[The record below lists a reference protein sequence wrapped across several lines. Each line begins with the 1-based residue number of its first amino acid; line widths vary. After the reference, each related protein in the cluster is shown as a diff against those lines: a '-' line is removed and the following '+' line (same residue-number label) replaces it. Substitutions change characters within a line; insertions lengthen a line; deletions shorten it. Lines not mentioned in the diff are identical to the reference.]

1 MDLRKL
7 KTDIEDTSKMIT
19 TERCVHALKSIGSGV
34 SGVAYNVAIRGKT
47 YHTSKFIAIK
57 FETEND
63 GKDVEKEFK
72 MLRACSQL
80 ILDGICINFLFL
92 YGVFKLN
99 KQFDNKSK
107 NFTDVPAI
115 TYGIAMSRAELT
127 VDELLFDRRDKASHP
142 LRTELLRNGNII
154 DIKSQIFW
162 QVMMSLYVVRTQFG
176 MFHNDAHT
184 GNILLRKVA
193 IPCDVV
199 YINKNISKQR
209 TVHIGA
215 GGYYAMLA
223 DFGRTNKVPQ
233 CFYHKKLLK
242 LVYYENRDEISDFN
256 RFFSLLYSRQDVSS
270 FYKIFTLWGTIK
282 MLIKHKL
289 QLSKIDLTEDGSG
302 GFANIREMY
311 TMLNMDTC
319 LRGLYDDELALFS
332 DIAFPETES
341 DSYTPG
347 TIVCD
352 VTPPRTLKSL
362 SSLPNCDTSSVDEKF
377 CVWESERD
385 TTIRVKEDTSLKFCK
400 NFIAPPSLPSSEPR
414 KYKRISLSS
423 KMSQPE
429 VGKLIDTLRRERYKS
444 FLRPVESSLRP
455 VESSLRP
462 VESSLHR
469 SSSEPVPN

>member
-1 MDLRKL
+1 MDLREL
-7 KTDIEDTSKMIT
+7 KTDIEETSKMIT
-19 TERCVHALKSIGSGV
+19 KERCVHALKSIGSGV
-34 SGVAYNVAIRGKT
+34 SGVAYNVAIRGED
-47 YHTSKFIAIK
+47 HRTSKFIAIK

-63 GKDVEKEFK
+63 SKNVEKEFK

-80 ILDGICINFLFL
+80 ILDKICINFLFL

-127 VDELLFDRRDKASHP
+127 VGELLFGRRGEARHP
-142 LRTELLRNGNII
+142 LRTELLHNGNIL

-162 QVMMSLYVVRTQFG
+162 QVMMSLYVVRTQFN

-199 YINKNISKQR
+199 YVNKTCGKQR

-223 DFGRTNKVPQ
+223 DFGRTDNVPQ
-233 CFYHKKLLK
+233 CFYHKDLLRK
-242 LVYYENRDEISDFN
+242 VYYENIDEISDFN
-256 RFFSLLYSRQDVSS
+256 RFFSLLYERSDLHS

-289 QLSKIDLTEDGSG
+289 QLSKQILTDNSDE
-302 GFANIREMY
+302 FANIHEMY
-311 TMLNMDTC
+311 TMLATDSC
-319 LRGLYDDELALFS
+319 LRGLYDNELVLFS
-332 DIAFPETES
+332 DIAFTES
-341 DSYTPG
+341 IPDSYTPG
-347 TIVCD
+347 TIVCN
-352 VTPPRTLKSL
+352 VTPPKNFKSL
-362 SSLPNCDTSSVDEKF
+362 SSLPSCDASSVDDF
-377 CVWESERD
+377 CVWNSALD
-385 TTIRVKEDTSLKFCK
+385 TTTSRVKEDTSLKFCK
-400 NFIAPPSLPSSEPR
+400 SFMAPPPPSSSTPL
-414 KYKRISLSS
+414 KHNIYNLNS

-429 VGKLIDTLRRERYKS
+429 VTRLIDKLRKERK
-444 FLRPVESSLRP
+444 LVESSLRP

-462 VESSLHR
+462 IESSLR
-469 SSSEPVPN
+469 PVEKSSLLQ